1 MVVANIQPLKW
12 VMCTCWQLNAH
23 FIRNTIHGIRFIRI
37 ERRNITPLTVFT
49 RSNVPEI
56 LVFTDDLMRYKLFKI
71 IIVRILCEIV
81 WNRIECTGTLTVD
94 FFLVLTGSKM
104 VKRSF
109 WHFWKGIF
117 ENCFASL
124 QKSMAVFIIHSHLG
138 GNWFLFIR
146 LTTIWWLYLS

>member
-23 FIRNTIHGIRFIRI
+23 VFRNKIHGIRFIRI

-49 RSNVPEI
+49 CSNIPEF
-56 LVFTDDLMRYKLFKI
+56 LVFTDDLMRYKLFTI

-81 WNRIECTGTLTVD
+81 WNRIECTGTSTVD
-94 FFLVLTGSKM
+94 FFCSHRKQSAKAL
-104 VKRSF
+104 
-109 WHFWKGIF
+109 IF
-117 ENCFASL
+117 ERVFSKIASPHYRSQWRYL
-124 QKSMAVFIIHSHLG
+124 SFTATWG